1 MNPDSPLYN
10 HYKNELSKSPI
21 FKGLSEQLLD
31 VMLEQF
37 QYTTWRRANISS
49 STSLM
54 ERFHL
59 IINGRVKIEHIDP
72 QSGDQVT
79 LFILGPGDGFDVISL
94 LDQKP
99 RDIRAVAI
107 DDLHLLTAR
116 TQTVREWINHYPEF
130 NINFLPYLGVQMRTM
145 ETLAADLA
153 TKDTITRLA
162 RLILRHTV
170 HNNHYNHS
178 EKNRAE
184 NNNHPIKLIHDL
196 SNTALAQMIGS
207 TRQAVN
213 HHLQALRH
221 KGILVNHSKNLAI
234 KELEALHEIADKFL
248 SHNKP

>member
-1 MNPDSPLYN
+1 MNADSPLYN

-21 FKGLSEQLLD
+21 FSGLSEQLLD
-31 VMLEQF
+31 NMLEQF
-37 QYTTWRRANISS
+37 QYTTWRRTNISS
-49 STSLM
+49 STALM

-79 LFILGPGDGFDVISL
+79 LFILGSGDGFDVISL
-94 LDQKP
+94 LDGKP

-107 DDLHLLTAR
+107 EDLHLLTAH

-162 RLILRHTV
+162 RLILRHTA
-170 HNNHYNHS
+170 HNNHHS
-178 EKNRAE
+178 ENNRAK
-184 NNNHPIKLIHDL
+184 NNHHQIKLIHDL

-207 TRQAVN
+207 TRQVVN

-221 KGILVNHSKNLAI
+221 KGILINQSKNLAI
-234 KELEALHEIADKFL
+234 KELEGLHEIADKFL
-248 SHNKP
+248 SRNK